1 VDPATRQELVT
12 LYERALGTWSGI
24 ARIAEERFTSEV
36 ARRLGDKA
44 HVAVVAGLH
53 DDIYV
58 AIGASDGDDAAVR
71 ACDAIMGREL
81 DYTAMRLRATPT
93 QADDVRS
100 ELRRL
105 LFTSDT
111 TRPAALTTFTGR
123 GDLPGYVRVMAA
135 RALARRMQRD
145 RREEELDDGVLE
157 LLDPALDPEV
167 AVLREHYREAV
178 EAAFAAALG
187 ELSPRARAV
196 LRYHLVDG
204 WTIDQLGAR
213 YGTHRS
219 TASRWLAAARE
230 ELRGGIRRRLASQL
244 VISESQVD
252 SIVALVT
259 SRIEVSLDRLLS

>member
-1 VDPATRQELVT
+1 VDPALDQEIVT

-24 ARIAEERFTSEV
+24 ARVARERFASEV
-36 ARRLGDKA
+36 AQRLGDKA
-44 HVAVVAGLH
+44 QAPVVAGLH
-53 DDIYV
+53 DDIYI
-58 AIGASDGDDAAVR
+58 AIAAGDGDDAAVR

-105 LFTSDT
+105 LFTSEHE
-111 TRPAALTTFTGR
+111 RPAALATFTGR
-123 GDLPGYVRVMAA
+123 GDLRGYVRVMAA
-135 RALARRMQRD
+135 RALARRMQRE
-145 RREEELDDGVLE
+145 RREEELDSGVLE

-167 AVLREHYREAV
+167 AVLREHYKDVV
-178 EAAFAAALG
+178 EAAFTSALA

-213 YGTHRS
+213 YGTHRA
-219 TASRWLAAARE
+219 TASRWLTAARE
-230 ELRGGIRRRLASQL
+230 ELRAGIRKRLAAQL
-244 VISESQVD
+244 LVSESQVD